1 MGRYRYELKD
11 SEWNR
16 IAEMLPKEH
25 PPEGKRGRPTKY
37 DNRTVMNGIVW
48 IARSGAPWRELP
60 ERYGKWQAVYARFQK
75 WNEQGIIESVFKAL
89 IKDADLENISI
100 DSTSCKVHESAN
112 GGKKDC

>member
-1 MGRYRYELKD
+1 MGRHRYELKD

-48 IARSGAPWRELP
+48 IARSGAPWREQLFM
-60 ERYGKWQAVYARFQK
+60 R
-75 WNEQGIIESVFKAL
+75 VFKSGMSKEL
-89 IKDADLENISI
+89 
-100 DSTSCKVHESAN
+100 
-112 GGKKDC
+112 

>member
-1 MGRYRYELKD
+1 MGRHRYELKD

-75 WNEQGIIESVFKAL
+75 WNEQGIICCT
-89 IKDADLENISI
+89 N
-100 DSTSCKVHESAN
+100 STAVTS
-112 GGKKDC
+112 